1 MAGATVRPGAV
12 LRPFV
17 ASLGWYSGE
26 HAPGRELALPTG
38 MMQLIV
44 NLADDSLYRWGDA
57 PMRIGGAGLL
67 GPTDRATLIDPA
79 QQRAVVWA
87 VFRPGGAAAFL
98 PGGARD
104 LRDGLVEPGDVWG
117 RDGATLRE
125 RLLSVPVRDTPRVLA
140 EVLVGRLRTG
150 PDPALVAAARALHHG
165 ASVHDA
171 ADRLG
176 WTTRLLGRRFAD
188 GVGLAPKR
196 FARVRRFQ
204 RLLAAASGPGEPDWA
219 RLAVECGYYDQ
230 AHLINDFRDL
240 SGLTPGAYRPRDPA
254 ARNHVPISPIPDGGS
269 GRSSTA

>member
-1 MAGATVRPGAV
+1 MRPGAA

-17 ASLGWYSGE
+17 ASLGWYSGD
-26 HAPGRELALPTG
+26 HPPGRELALPTG
-38 MMQLIV
+38 TAQLMV
-44 NLADDSLYRWGDA
+44 NLADDRLSRWGDA
-57 PMRIGGAGLL
+57 PLSIGGAGLL
-67 GPTDRATLIDPA
+67 GPTDRAAVIDPA
-79 QQRAVVWA
+79 QQRDVVWA

-104 LRDGLVEPGDVWG
+104 LRDGAVDLADVWG

-125 RLLSVPVRDTPRVLA
+125 RLLSVPRPDLLRVF
-140 EVLVGRLRTG
+140 ERVLVGRLLTG
-150 PDPALVAAARALHHG
+150 PDPALAAAAHALHHG
-165 ASVHDA
+165 ASVHAA

-176 WTTRLLGRRFAD
+176 WTTRRLGRRFAD

-204 RLLAAASGPGEPDWA
+204 RLLVAATGPGEPDWA

-230 AHLINDFRDL
+230 AHLINEFREL

-254 ARNHVPISPIPDGGS
+254 ARNHVPISPIPGAPA
-269 GRSSTA
+269 GRSSGT